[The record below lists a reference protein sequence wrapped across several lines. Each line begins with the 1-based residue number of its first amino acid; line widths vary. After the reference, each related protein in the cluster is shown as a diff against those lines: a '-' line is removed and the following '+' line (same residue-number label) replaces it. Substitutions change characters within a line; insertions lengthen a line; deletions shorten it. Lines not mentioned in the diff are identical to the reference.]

1 MTDNWSKLVA
11 GAYTVNFR
19 ADDRYS
25 VTWGLF
31 KAKSLAFPDG
41 EGIIG
46 WGGHST
52 TELDISGF
60 LVTDLGGDGST
71 DKQIF
76 DILLPLTRDTQR
88 AAVPGVC
95 TLYLGHGSVV
105 LTGWVRN
112 FIVDSDAPDGQELV
126 RVTFNMLL
134 KLFPVYTG
142 D

>member
-11 GAYTVNFR
+11 GIYTVNFR

-25 VTWGLF
+25 TTWAVF

-41 EGIIG
+41 KGIMG

-52 TELDISGF
+52 TELDLSGF
-60 LVTDLGGDGST
+60 LVTNLGGDGST

-76 DILLPLTRDTQR
+76 DTLLPLVRDVQR
-88 AAVPGVC
+88 ADVPAVC
-95 TLYLGHGSVV
+95 TLYLAHGSVV

-126 RVTFNMLL
+126 KVTFNMLL
-134 KLFPVYTG
+134 KIFPVYTG